1 MMSAVILGLS
11 LISGGYEMLFLL
23 IGFREY
29 VTWRIS
35 LVWLSLIILL
45 AIGANIATAQW
56 PQVPLVF
63 FWIVPLIIVNT
74 LMSSRLLYTKW
85 LLMLPV
91 AIFLNAIKRLLGA
104 LVGVVAK
111 MIAKSTSPML
121 LRQALGLQAV
131 ADWNL
136 FIAVIITLPIVILL
150 GLAAH
155 RWLVR
160 VAAADFLQRARVDL
174 SDYLLVLLFFA
185 IYVMAYVFAME
196 WSING
201 QAYMA
206 IVASITF
213 GIIGVYLI
221 SNKNSHLND
230 AQLLLEVS
238 NYNELLRH
246 HNQDLHL
253 FKHDYQNVLLSLSA
267 FIQKEDMPGL
277 KHYFDTEV
285 MPASHQLDQQTEL
298 VGLSRLDMPTVSGMV
313 YAKHEAAAQRNVQ
326 VNVTILETVQLADVP
341 QIKVVRILGN
351 LLDNAID
358 AAARADR
365 QVTITINNRNAK
377 TVVFSIVNQVPAQE
391 TLDLS
396 VIKKSRFTT
405 KPGHLGYGLSSIEQ
419 LITAELQVNYRIQDD
434 HFIAELIVQH

>member
-1 MMSAVILGLS
+1 
-11 LISGGYEMLFLL
+11 
-23 IGFREY
+23 
-29 VTWRIS
+29 
-35 LVWLSLIILL
+35 
-45 AIGANIATAQW
+45 
-56 PQVPLVF
+56 
-63 FWIVPLIIVNT
+63 
-74 LMSSRLLYTKW
+74 
-85 LLMLPV
+85 
-91 AIFLNAIKRLLGA
+91 
-104 LVGVVAK
+104 
-111 MIAKSTSPML
+111 
-121 LRQALGLQAV
+121 
-131 ADWNL
+131 
-136 FIAVIITLPIVILL
+136 
-150 GLAAH
+150 
-155 RWLVR
+155 
-160 VAAADFLQRARVDL
+160 
-174 SDYLLVLLFFA
+174 
-185 IYVMAYVFAME
+185 
-196 WSING
+196 
-201 QAYMA
+201 
-206 IVASITF
+206 
-213 GIIGVYLI
+213 
-221 SNKNSHLND
+221 
-230 AQLLLEVS
+230 
-238 NYNELLRH
+238 
-246 HNQDLHL
+246 
-253 FKHDYQNVLLSLSA
+253 LLSLSA
-267 FIQKEDMPGL
+267 FIKKEDMPGL

>member
-1 MMSAVILGLS
+1 MAGLLLGLS
-11 LISGGYEMLFLL
+11 MISGTYEMLFLM

-29 VTWRIS
+29 VTWRIG
-35 LVWLSLIILL
+35 VIWVL
-45 AIGANIATAQW
+45 AITMGCIGANTATMLW

-63 FWIVPLIIVNT
+63 FWIIPIVIINT
-74 LMSSRLLYTKW
+74 IMSSRLLYTQW

-111 MIAKSTSPML
+111 IVANSTSPML
-121 LRQALGLQAV
+121 LRQAVGLQSA

-136 FIAVIITLPIVILL
+136 FIAVVITLPIVVLL
-150 GLAAH
+150 GLVAH

-174 SDYLLVLLFFA
+174 SDYLLVLLFFV

-206 IVASITF
+206 IVASMTF

-221 SNKNSHLND
+221 NNKNSHLND
-230 AQLLLEVS
+230 TQLLLEVS
-238 NYNELLRH
+238 NYNELLSH

-253 FKHDYQNVLLSLSA
+253 FKHDYQNVLLSMEA
-267 FIQKEDMPGL
+267 FIQMDDMPGL

-285 MPASHQLDQQTEL
+285 MPASRQLDQQTEL
-298 VGLSRLDMPTVSGMV
+298 AGLSRLEVPTVSGMI
-313 YAKHEAAAQRNVQ
+313 YAKYEAAAHQDIQ
-326 VNVTILETVQLADVP
+326 VSVTILETVQLTDVP
-341 QIKVVRILGN
+341 QIRVVRILGN

-365 QVTITINNRNAK
+365 QVTITINNRDVK

-396 VIKKSRFTT
+396 VIRKSRFTT

-419 LITAELQVNYRIQDD
+419 LVTAELQVNYRIQDD

>member
-1 MMSAVILGLS
+1 VIFGLS

-29 VTWRIS
+29 VTWRLS
-35 LVWLSLIILL
+35 AVWVALIVLEVI
-45 AIGANIATAQW
+45 IANAATGQW

-63 FWIVPLIIVNT
+63 FWIIPLLIINT

-91 AIFLNAIKRLLGA
+91 VIFLNAIKRLLGA
-104 LVGVVAK
+104 LVGVLAK
-111 MIAKSTSPML
+111 LIVKSTSPML
-121 LRQALGLQAV
+121 LRQAVGLHAT
-131 ADWNL
+131 ADLNL
-136 FIAVIITLPIVILL
+136 FIAVIVTLPIVILL
-150 GLAAH
+150 GMAAH

-174 SDYLLVLLFFA
+174 SDYLLVLLFFG
-185 IYVMAYVFAME
+185 IYVLAYVFAME

-206 IVASITF
+206 IVASVTF

-221 SNKNSHLND
+221 NNKNSHLND

-238 NYNELLRH
+238 NYNELLSQ

-267 FIQKEDMPGL
+267 FIQTNDMPGL
-277 KHYFDTEV
+277 KHYFEAEV
-285 MPASHQLDQQTEL
+285 LPASDQLNQQTEL
-298 VGLSRLDMPTVSGMV
+298 IGLSRLDMPTVSGMI
-313 YAKHEAAAQRNVQ
+313 YAKYEAAKRQHVQ
-326 VNVTILETVQLADVP
+326 LSVTILEAVRLTDIP

-358 AAARADR
+358 AAARSDQRVA
-365 QVTITINNRNAK
+365 VTVSNRDAQ
-377 TVVFSIVNQVPAQE
+377 TAVFAIVNQVPAQE
-391 TLDLS
+391 TIELTA
-396 VIKKSRFTT
+396 IKKSRFTT

-419 LITAELQVNYRIQDD
+419 LMTPQLQVNYQIEEDR
-434 HFIAELIVQH
+434 FIAELVVKH